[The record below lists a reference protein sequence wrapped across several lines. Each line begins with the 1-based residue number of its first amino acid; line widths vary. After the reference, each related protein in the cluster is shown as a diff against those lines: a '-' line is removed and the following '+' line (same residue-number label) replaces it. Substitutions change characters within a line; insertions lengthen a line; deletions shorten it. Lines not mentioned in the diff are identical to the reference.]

1 MKLKLISCEVFYR
14 EMCSALARSPNQV
27 DIEFLPKGL
36 HDLGASEMR
45 ARVQAVVDAV
55 DTSQYDAII
64 MGYGLCNNG
73 LHGIVA
79 PAIPM
84 VFPRAHDC
92 ITLFLG
98 GKERYLEY
106 FNLNP
111 GTYFK
116 TSGWIER
123 GTVGEDLKQLSIGHL
138 TGMDQSFE
146 ELVAQYGEDNA
157 QYLYETLCNETK
169 NYGQYTFIE
178 MGVEPD
184 DRFED
189 QTRREAKERGWTF
202 KKEKGDMSLIQRLV
216 DGHWGEEDF
225 LAVHP
230 GQRVKAKYDEG
241 IIASEDFLGETP
253 GESDR

>member
-1 MKLKLISCEVFYR
+1 MRLKLISCEVFYR
-14 EMCSALARSPNQV
+14 EMCAAVARSPNQV

-55 DTSQYDAII
+55 ETSRYDAII

-79 PAIPM
+79 PSIPM

-98 GKERYLEY
+98 GKDRYLEY

-123 GTVGEDLKQLSIGHL
+123 GNVGEELKQLSIGYL

-146 ELVAQYGEDNA
+146 ELVERYGEDNA
-157 QYLYETLCNETK
+157 RYLYETLGNDKK
-169 NYGQYTFIE
+169 NYGQFTFIE

-184 DRFED
+184 ERFEE
-189 QTRREAKERGWTF
+189 QTRREANEHGWTF
-202 KKEKGDMSLIQRLV
+202 KKEQGDMSLIQRLV
-216 DGHWGEEDF
+216 DGQWGEQDF

-230 GQRVKAKYDEG
+230 GQRVKARYDDG
-241 IIASEDFLGETP
+241 IIAA
-253 GESDR
+253 ESM